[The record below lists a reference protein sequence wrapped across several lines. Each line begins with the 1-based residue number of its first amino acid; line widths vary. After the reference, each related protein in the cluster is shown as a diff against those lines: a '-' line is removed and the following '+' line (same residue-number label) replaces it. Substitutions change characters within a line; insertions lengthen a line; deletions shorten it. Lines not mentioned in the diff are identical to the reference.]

1 MPRDTAAPSRWRVL
15 LAFAIVYLVW
25 GSSYLVIRFGLET
38 LPPFLMAGVRFSLAG
53 ALLLA
58 WARRRGGARP
68 TAVNWRAALVGGA
81 LMFLV
86 ANGGVVWAEQ
96 HVPSSIAALMSA
108 TIPLWMVLIDWLR
121 LGAARPGLSVFA
133 GLALGFGGI
142 MLLVG
147 PPPGGSSDSLY
158 MAGVLLLCV
167 TPIGWSAGSLYS
179 RRGGLP
185 SSPILATG
193 MQLLCGGLLLLALG
207 VLAGELNGFEL
218 AAVSLRSWLALAY
231 LTVIGSIVAFSAY
244 IWLLRVEDPARVGT
258 YAFVNPLVA
267 VALGAWLGAEPITA
281 RTLLAA
287 ALVVAGVVLIT
298 LFRSRAQPALRL
310 RALGR
315 SAH

>member
-1 MPRDTAAPSRWRVL
+1 MPPDSAAPPRWRVL

-25 GSSYLVIRFGLET
+25 GSSYLAIRFGLET
-38 LPPFLMAGVRFSLAG
+38 LPPFLMAGARFALAG

-58 WARRRGGARP
+58 WARQRGVARP
-68 TAVNWRAALVGGA
+68 TAMNWRAALVGGA

-96 HVPSSIAALMSA
+96 YVPSSIAALMSA
-108 TIPLWMVLIDWLR
+108 TIPLWIVLIDWLR
-121 LGAARPGLSVFA
+121 LGAARPGLSVLA

-147 PPPGGSSDSLY
+147 PPPGGGDPLY

-185 SSPILATG
+185 VSPILATG

-207 VLAGELNGFEL
+207 VLAGELNGFAL

-231 LTVIGSIVAFSAY
+231 LTVIGSVITFSAY

-287 ALVVAGVVLIT
+287 ALVIAGVVLIT
-298 LFRSRAQPALRL
+298 LFRGRAQPALRL